1 MKVDLH
7 VSDIFTIVLDDDPA
21 LLDDF
26 LYEVPDEVVSRYKK
40 LKEEWNEMQSLLEEY
55 KSYGRGYDGD
65 AD

>member
-26 LYEVPDEVVSRYKK
+26 LYEVPDEVVSRYNK